1 MGALFARG
9 TYFCSDTLPLDR
21 CRPARLEGVTL
32 DEPHADGQPLPA
44 HGIAAIEAAQAGGH
58 VDPAWPAIDLLVLLF
73 AIGLAW
79 AQLPHPDAVTQ
90 DAAVIAQRRAA
101 AVDAARRITS
111 R

>member
-1 MGALFARG
+1 VAARQASG
-9 TYFCSDTLPLDR
+9 FSSRYGSYRPTAQARPDAVPEFVEEIYDLTLR
-21 CRPARLEGVTL
+21 RPE
-32 DEPHADGQPLPA
+32 

-58 VDPAWPAIDLLVLLF
+58 VDPAWQPIDLLVLLF

-90 DAAVIAQRRAA
+90 DAAVT
-101 AVDAARRITS
+101 RITS